1 MPTMQRRSSFCLF
14 ICAAL
19 AAAALSGCASD
30 DSTARLLVAPNKYV
44 LYNCPEISREL
55 LLKQTRQKELRD
67 LINKDGASAG
77 ARMVSGFTY
86 DPEYLSVRG
95 EINDLHATA
104 ADKNCTDLP
113 AADAV
118 KIDETH

>member
-1 MPTMQRRSSFCLF
+1 MQGRSSFCLF

-67 LINKDGASAG
+67 LMNKDGSSAG

-95 EINDLHATA
+95 EINDLRATA

>member
-1 MPTMQRRSSFCLF
+1 MHWRSSVSLV

-19 AAAALSGCASD
+19 AALLSGCASD

-55 LLKQTRQKELRD
+55 LLKQTREKELRE
-67 LINKDGASAG
+67 LMNKDGASAG

-95 EINDLHATA
+95 EINDLRATA
-104 ADKNCTDLP
+104 AEKNCTNLP
-113 AADAV
+113 AAGAV
-118 KIDETH
+118 QIDETH